1 VTGHA
6 PNHFA
11 RPDTN
16 RTCRL
21 RHLVTARIEV
31 TGTTGK
37 GSRQTLHMIPAIPA
51 FDCDP
56 DGRRPNSP
64 GYGTRQTKKE
74 IEEEKQRKA
83 AAKQQSHEKRQAR
96 EKAASDKKKQSGGG
110 GGNGVN
116 TVNQPR
122 TGLSPN
128 QRTTNIRILRQCV
141 FEVASCDSSSQTLKK
156 NMNRLKEQCIMI
168 VMEPAKAQ
176 ADKTTVNQ
184 HVSWVDEF
192 RQVARSKTCP
202 KLETYLS
209 SLRSP
214 NAAQK
219 KINEKYFGV
228 QSFAADRVEAFRTF
242 GCMGCGTSLH
252 LFLNPNSGKHCEH
265 AHLESQTKYW
275 KSRPK
280 RVTPLV
286 TAETTPPDTRIY
298 KQYKGQSVP
307 YMRRTASQTG
317 QHGRKGGRSVFVSN
331 QSAGRSIGDSA
342 YAIDGVNALASASVD
357 APEDPALNQQRLE
370 MFNEQGVHIDTATGD
385 SMIIATVTLGVNDEC
400 AAALGLPE
408 CGKADT
414 VGGVSGGPA
423 AGLQRNADGSIVYTD
438 ENGVAS
444 TLHKMNAE
452 KDPVFTPPSSPHG
465 SDEED
470 DGVNLEDESSKAA
483 PAVAAH
489 SPFPEK
495 PPWYRPRRAT
505 FKDTK
510 NGIVPTATIT
520 CAENGVQATG
530 CLDTGAVMCVMDT
543 AKAQDMDIK
552 PWDGQRTA
560 TAANGNSMVVHGVA
574 HGVEVFMDGHRLEVD
589 FLVADLGSRFD
600 FLLGYDFMRHYRA
613 YVVPETGQLRGYDA
627 DGNRFI
633 SKSNYSYARVLDEI
647 GGDDED
653 VQASTNA
660 VMEGVRQQLAHE
672 LSEERGLELKA
683 EETECLQRFKQASIA
698 THRALRNSENE
709 VIRAKMEGAWKA
721 DSGDIAKDQAG
732 ELRYYK
738 EVMNCDEINQLDVDV
753 DAARQYMNTTATAFA
768 RAETALEEHDSR
780 VAAHKQA
787 EDERNSAVAVQ
798 VKEVTRSQKVTWAEH
813 ARNIAG
819 EFGDFVNNSAAAGFH
834 AARGAVKQT
843 TTFLMQ
849 LLL

>member
-1 VTGHA
+1 
-6 PNHFA
+6 
-11 RPDTN
+11 
-16 RTCRL
+16 
-21 RHLVTARIEV
+21 
-31 TGTTGK
+31 
-37 GSRQTLHMIPAIPA
+37 
-51 FDCDP
+51 
-56 DGRRPNSP
+56 
-64 GYGTRQTKKE
+64 
-74 IEEEKQRKA
+74 
-83 AAKQQSHEKRQAR
+83 
-96 EKAASDKKKQSGGG
+96 
-110 GGNGVN
+110 
-116 TVNQPR
+116 
-122 TGLSPN
+122 
-128 QRTTNIRILRQCV
+128 
-141 FEVASCDSSSQTLKK
+141 
-156 NMNRLKEQCIMI
+156 
-168 VMEPAKAQ
+168 
-176 ADKTTVNQ
+176 
-184 HVSWVDEF
+184 
-192 RQVARSKTCP
+192 
-202 KLETYLS
+202 
-209 SLRSP
+209 
-214 NAAQK
+214 
-219 KINEKYFGV
+219 
-228 QSFAADRVEAFRTF
+228 
-242 GCMGCGTSLH
+242 
-252 LFLNPNSGKHCEH
+252 
-265 AHLESQTKYW
+265 
-275 KSRPK
+275 
-280 RVTPLV
+280 
-286 TAETTPPDTRIY
+286 
-298 KQYKGQSVP
+298 
-307 YMRRTASQTG
+307 
-317 QHGRKGGRSVFVSN
+317 
-331 QSAGRSIGDSA
+331 
-342 YAIDGVNALASASVD
+342 
-357 APEDPALNQQRLE
+357 
-370 MFNEQGVHIDTATGD
+370 
-385 SMIIATVTLGVNDEC
+385 
-400 AAALGLPE
+400 
-408 CGKADT
+408 
-414 VGGVSGGPA
+414 
-423 AGLQRNADGSIVYTD
+423 
-438 ENGVAS
+438 
-444 TLHKMNAE
+444 
-452 KDPVFTPPSSPHG
+452 
-465 SDEED
+465 
-470 DGVNLEDESSKAA
+470 
-483 PAVAAH
+483 
-489 SPFPEK
+489 
-495 PPWYRPRRAT
+495 
-505 FKDTK
+505 
-510 NGIVPTATIT
+510 
-520 CAENGVQATG
+520 VQATG

-798 VKEVTRSQKVTWAEH
+798 VKEVTRSQKVKWAEH